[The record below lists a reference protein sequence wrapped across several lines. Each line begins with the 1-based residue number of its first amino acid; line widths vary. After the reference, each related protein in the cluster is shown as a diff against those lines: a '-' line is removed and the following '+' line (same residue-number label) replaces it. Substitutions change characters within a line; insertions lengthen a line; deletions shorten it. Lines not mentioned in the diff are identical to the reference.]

1 MRGDE
6 AEQSL
11 QKQKSDKLKD
21 IERMRVGGHMQEEIS
36 RFLQY
41 IIVER
46 RYSQKTLAAYQQDLV
61 AFQSFIETSGG
72 GDLKQI
78 AYQDV
83 RLYLAYLNEQAY
95 AKTSIR
101 RKLSS
106 LRSFFTYC
114 LSQGWLETNPMEL
127 VQYQVKKKT
136 LPQFFY
142 EEELTQ
148 LFDSLYKREDDAA
161 WRDRMLLEV
170 LYATGMRVSEL
181 SELSLDRLNLEVQ
194 LIRVL
199 GKGNKERIV
208 PLGDSATQAIRDY
221 LTHLRPKIDS
231 KKSQYLLLTDKGA
244 PMSPRQIRTRLKS
257 LVEEQAMNLKIY
269 PHKLRHSFATHL
281 LNKGADLR
289 TVQELLG
296 HANLSSTQIYTHVT
310 KDQLRSQYLKAH
322 PRAKQ
327 AKQDK
332 QSS

>member
-1 MRGDE
+1 
-6 AEQSL
+6 
-11 QKQKSDKLKD
+11 
-21 IERMRVGGHMQEEIS
+21 
-36 RFLQY
+36 
-41 IIVER
+41 
-46 RYSQKTLAAYQQDLV
+46 
-61 AFQSFIETSGG
+61 
-72 GDLKQI
+72 
-78 AYQDV
+78 
-83 RLYLAYLNEQAY
+83 
-95 AKTSIR
+95 
-101 RKLSS
+101 
-106 LRSFFTYC
+106 
-114 LSQGWLETNPMEL
+114 
-127 VQYQVKKKT
+127 
-136 LPQFFY
+136 
-142 EEELTQ
+142 
-148 LFDSLYKREDDAA
+148 
-161 WRDRMLLEV
+161 
-170 LYATGMRVSEL
+170 MRVSEL

-221 LTHLRPKIDS
+221 LTHLRPKIDV
-231 KKSQYLLLTDKGA
+231 KNSQYLLLTDKGA
-244 PMSPRQIRTRLKS
+244 QMTPRQIRTRLNS
-257 LVEEQAMNLKIY
+257 LVQEQAMNLKIY

>member
-1 MRGDE
+1 
-6 AEQSL
+6 
-11 QKQKSDKLKD
+11 
-21 IERMRVGGHMQEEIS
+21 
-36 RFLQY
+36 
-41 IIVER
+41 
-46 RYSQKTLAAYQQDLV
+46 
-61 AFQSFIETSGG
+61 
-72 GDLKQI
+72 
-78 AYQDV
+78 
-83 RLYLAYLNEQAY
+83 
-95 AKTSIR
+95 
-101 RKLSS
+101 
-106 LRSFFTYC
+106 
-114 LSQGWLETNPMEL
+114 MEL

-142 EEELTQ
+142 EEELSQ
-148 LFDSLYKREDDAA
+148 LFDALYKREDDAA

-181 SELSLDRLNLEVQ
+181 SELSLNRLNLEVQ

-221 LTHLRPKIDS
+221 LTHLRPKIDV

-244 PMSPRQIRTRLKS
+244 QMTPRQIRTRLNS
-257 LVEEQAMNLKIY
+257 LVQEQAMNLKIY

>member
-1 MRGDE
+1 
-6 AEQSL
+6 
-11 QKQKSDKLKD
+11 
-21 IERMRVGGHMQEEIS
+21 
-36 RFLQY
+36 
-41 IIVER
+41 
-46 RYSQKTLAAYQQDLV
+46 
-61 AFQSFIETSGG
+61 
-72 GDLKQI
+72 
-78 AYQDV
+78 
-83 RLYLAYLNEQAY
+83 
-95 AKTSIR
+95 
-101 RKLSS
+101 
-106 LRSFFTYC
+106 
-114 LSQGWLETNPMEL
+114 MEL

-332 QSS
+332 